1 MGRRT
6 ISTTPLREPPT
17 ALGAPPSRPRT
28 FAAFSVPYYPRLW
41 SIGLLWNLARWM
53 SIFLCS
59 YLVNQLTHSPFLVQL
74 VGASF
79 FAPMFFAGAMG
90 GIISDRLDRRR
101 TILGL
106 AMVLVPGALVMAF
119 LNLTDRIQVWM
130 VYPYMLTIGLGMV
143 VDMTSRRALVYDLV
157 GPANVTNALALEA
170 FAMTS
175 GTLFG
180 GLVGGTLISLLGI
193 GEAFFL
199 VAALYLVSL
208 LVILGVPS
216 VGAAIRT
223 AAGVNVLKDVGATF
237 GLLRKNATLVSILGV
252 TVIVNAFYFPF
263 TPMVPVFA
271 DQLEVNAFWTGVLAG
286 SPALGSM
293 TGTLLIAR
301 GVGISRGHAYVGGS
315 VVALTFLGVFAAAS
329 WYPVA
334 LGALILAG
342 LGNSGFATMQSAL
355 VMTTAGDEVRG
366 RALGLLS
373 MCIGVLPFAMLVLG
387 GAAEVL
393 GPSVS
398 VVSGVVL
405 GLVLMATW
413 ALRRPESQRLV

>member
-1 MGRRT
+1 MT
-6 ISTTPLREPPT
+6 SLREDDTPT
-17 ALGAPPSRPRT
+17 AGATHGRGT
-28 FAAFSVPYYPRLW
+28 FAAFSVPNYPRLW
-41 SIGLLWNLARWM
+41 SIGLLWNLGRWM

-59 YLVNQLTHSPFLVQL
+59 YLVNQLTHSPFLVQI

-79 FAPMFFAGAMG
+79 FAPMFFVGAVG

-101 TILGL
+101 TILSV
-106 AMVLVPGALVMAF
+106 AAILVPGAMVMAV
-119 LNLTDRIQVWM
+119 LNLSGNIQVWM
-130 VYPYMLTIGLGMV
+130 VYPYMLTVGLGMV

-193 GEAFFL
+193 GEAFVL
-199 VAALYLVSL
+199 VAALYLISL
-208 LVILGVPS
+208 LVVLGVPPIG
-216 VGAAIRT
+216 VRIRT
-223 AAGVNVLKDVGATF
+223 ATGMGVLKDLRATF
-237 GLLRKNATLVSILGV
+237 GLLRDNLTLVSILGV
-252 TVIVNAFYFPF
+252 TIIVNAFYFPF

-271 DQLEVNAFWTGVLAG
+271 EQLDVNAFWTGVLAG

-293 TGTLLIAR
+293 TGTLFIAR

-315 VVALTFLGVFAAAS
+315 MIALTFLGVFALAS

-342 LGNSGFATMQSAL
+342 LGTSGFATMQSAL
-355 VMTTAGDEVRG
+355 VMTTAADEVRG

-373 MCIGVLPFAMLVLG
+373 MCIGVLPFAMLTLG
-387 GAAEVL
+387 GAAEAL
-393 GPSVS
+393 GPSLG

-405 GLVLMATW
+405 GLVFMMIWT
-413 ALRRPESQRLV
+413 LRRPESQRLL